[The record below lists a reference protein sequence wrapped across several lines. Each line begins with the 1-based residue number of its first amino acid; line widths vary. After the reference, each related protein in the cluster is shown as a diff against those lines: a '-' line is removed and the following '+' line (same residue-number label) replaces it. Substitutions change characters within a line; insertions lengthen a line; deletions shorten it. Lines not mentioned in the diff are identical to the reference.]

1 MAEVVVTF
9 ETSIPEDVYITLRT
23 QGLFRE
29 KLAECTQRLLAI
41 RFFQERLLS
50 LGQAARLARMNRWQF
65 IELLAENDV
74 PVLDF
79 NEEEL
84 ADEFAAV
91 AQLTHQLGNELPQ

>member
-1 MAEVVVTF
+1 MPEAVITF
-9 ETSIPEDVYITLRT
+9 ETSIPEDVYATLRT

-29 KLAECTQRLLAI
+29 QLAEQAQRLLAL
-41 RFFQERLLS
+41 RFFQARLLS
-50 LGQAARLARMNRWQF
+50 LGQAARLARMDRWRF
-65 IELLAENDV
+65 IEYLAENDI

-91 AQLTHQLGNELPQ
+91 TQLSHQLAGKVNQ

>member
-1 MAEVVVTF
+1 MAEAVITF
-9 ETSIPEDVYITLRT
+9 ETSIPEDVYSTLRT

-29 KLAECTQRLLAI
+29 KLAEQAQRLLAM

-50 LGQAARLARMNRWQF
+50 LGQAARLAKMDRWRF
-65 IELLAENDV
+65 IEYLAENDI

-91 AQLTHQLGNELPQ
+91 TQLAHQLTGKANQ